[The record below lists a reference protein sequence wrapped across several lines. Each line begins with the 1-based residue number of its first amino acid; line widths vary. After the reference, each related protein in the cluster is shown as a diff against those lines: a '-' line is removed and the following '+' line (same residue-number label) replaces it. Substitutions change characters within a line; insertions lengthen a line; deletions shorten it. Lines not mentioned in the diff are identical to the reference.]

1 MAEPK
6 EWEKSVWRQQY
17 FRDYEEF
24 IASLLEVKEQLE
36 EGVGC
41 NPYHTSWWA
50 RLQQKMDLLSHSHSV
65 LEVTRRKFIE
75 AVPLEKSIPFGHMPV
90 VK

>member
-6 EWEKSVWRQQY
+6 EWEKSVWRKQY

-24 IASLLEVKEQLE
+24 IGALLAMKEQLE

-50 RLQQKMDLLSHSHSV
+50 ELQKKMNHLAHTHSV

-75 AVPLEKSIPFGHMPV
+75 AVPLQASIPFGHVPV

>member
-17 FRDYEEF
+17 FCDYEDF
-24 IASLLEVKEQLE
+24 ITEVLCLKEHLET
-36 EGVGC
+36 GGGM
-41 NPYHTSWWA
+41 NPYKSEWWDT
-50 RLQQKMDLLSHSHSV
+50 LQRIVGLLSHHHSV
-65 LEVTRRKFIE
+65 LEITRRKYVE
-75 AVPLEKSIPFGHMPV
+75 SNPEEKSIPFGHVPV